1 MLDYKILKKIKK
13 NVFLVSLF
21 YLFIF
26 LHFLNQKKIL
36 SANEN
41 LRNESFKKINSVLV
55 EKIEVSKFNK
65 KIILR
70 GQTQH
75 SRQVI
80 IKSQVEGK
88 ISAINF
94 SKGSNVSAGDIIVLI
109 DPEDKIAKQKEMEAL
124 LEQRKKEYEV
134 AEKLFKGGF
143 RSEVKLSESRTNFE
157 KALASFEKSQ
167 VALNNT
173 KVMIPFDSF
182 LEDSFVELGD
192 YLKKGDKIVK
202 IVDLDPMFLSAFA
215 NESEVMSLKVNQE
228 GFAILNNG
236 EKFKGHI
243 NYISS
248 SADTNTRNFKIQLE
262 IKNPK
267 KKILSGLSG
276 EIQVDLAPT
285 NAFFIPASVVTLSQ
299 NGDLGIKIIKD
310 NKVKFFKIN
319 IISDTGKGFWIKTNN
334 FNELL
339 LISRGQEFV
348 IEGESVDY
356 EFLVNDV
363 R

>member
-1 MLDYKILKKIKK
+1 MPLFFIF
-13 NVFLVSLF
+13 VFLK
-21 YLFIF
+21 F
-26 LHFLNQKKIL
+26 LGFSTTP
-36 SANEN
+36 SANEDIIA
-41 LRNESFKKINSVLV
+41 ESLKKINSVLV
-55 EKIEVSKFNK
+55 EKIKVSKFNK

-70 GQTQH
+70 GHTQH

-94 SKGSNVSAGDIIVLI
+94 SKGTDVSAGDIIVLI

-173 KVMIPFDSF
+173 KVMIPFNSF

-202 IVDLDPMFLSAFA
+202 IVDLDPIFLSASA
-215 NESEVMSLKVNQE
+215 NENEVMDLKINQE

-248 SADTNTRNFKIQLE
+248 TADNNTRNFKIQLE

-276 EIQVDLAPT
+276 EIQIDLSPT
-285 NAFFIPASVVTLSQ
+285 TAFFIPASVVTLNQ
-299 NGDLGIKIIKD
+299 DGDLGIKVIED
-310 NKVKFFKIN
+310 NKVRFFKIN

-334 FNELL
+334 IDELV

-356 EFLVNDV
+356 EFLVRDV

>member
-1 MLDYKILKKIKK
+1 MLSYKILKINKK
-13 NVFLVSLF
+13 NIFLI
-21 YLFIF
+21 YLFFIF
-26 LHFLNQKKIL
+26 IL
-36 SANEN
+36 LDFFGHKNTLFANEN
-41 LRNESFKKINSVLV
+41 ISIKSLKKINSVLV
-55 EKIEVSKFNK
+55 EKIKVSEFNK

-70 GQTQH
+70 GHTRH

-94 SKGSNVSAGDIIVLI
+94 SKGSDVSAGDIIVLI

-134 AEKLFKGGF
+134 AEKLFKEGF

-192 YLKKGDKIVK
+192 YVKKGDKIVK
-202 IVDLDPMFLSAFA
+202 IVDLDPIFLSASA
-215 NESEVMSLKVNQE
+215 NENEVMNLKIDQK
-228 GFAILNNG
+228 GIAILNNG

-248 SADTNTRNFKIQLE
+248 SADNNTRNFKIQLE
-262 IKNPK
+262 IKNSK

-276 EIQVDLAPT
+276 EIQINLLPT
-285 NAFFIPASVVTLSQ
+285 DAFFIPSSVVTLNQS
-299 NGDLGIKIIKD
+299 GDLGIKIIEN
-310 NKVKFFKIN
+310 NKVKFFKID

-334 FNELL
+334 VDELM

-348 IEGESVDY
+348 VEGESVDY
-356 EFLVNDV
+356 EFLVKDV

>member
-1 MLDYKILKKIKK
+1 MLYYKILKITKK
-13 NVFLVSLF
+13 NISIISLF
-21 YLFIF
+21 FLFIF
-26 LHFLNQKKIL
+26 LNYLSCKKSL

-41 LRNESFKKINSVLV
+41 SVVESLTKINSVLV
-55 EKIEVSKFNK
+55 EKIEVSKFKK

-70 GQTQH
+70 GHTEH

-94 SKGSNVSAGDIIVLI
+94 SKGSEVSAGDIIVLI

-134 AEKLFKGGF
+134 AEKLFKDGF

-157 KALASFEKSQ
+157 KALASFERSQ

-182 LEDSFVELGD
+182 LEESFVELGD

-202 IVDLDPMFLSAFA
+202 IVDLDPIFLSASA
-215 NESEVMSLKVNQE
+215 NENEVMSLEINQE

-262 IKNPK
+262 VKNSK

-276 EIQVDLAPT
+276 EIQVSLPPT
-285 NAFFIPASVVTLSQ
+285 NAFFIPASVVTLNP
-299 NGDLGIKIIKD
+299 NGDLGIKIIED
-310 NKVKFFKIN
+310 NKVKFFKID
-319 IISDTGKGFWIKTNN
+319 IISDTGKGFWIKNNN
-334 FNELL
+334 FDELI

-348 IEGESVDY
+348 IEGELVDY
-356 EFLVNDV
+356 EFLVKDV